1 MCLASVLMRGRRARR
16 LFSGIR
22 RPRDDEIDV
31 MRGGFEG
38 AGDRGVNAE
47 MVKIN

>member
-1 MCLASVLMRGRRARR
+1 MRLASVLMRGRRACH
-16 LFSGIR
+16 LFNGIG
-22 RPRDDEIDV
+22 RPRHDGIDV